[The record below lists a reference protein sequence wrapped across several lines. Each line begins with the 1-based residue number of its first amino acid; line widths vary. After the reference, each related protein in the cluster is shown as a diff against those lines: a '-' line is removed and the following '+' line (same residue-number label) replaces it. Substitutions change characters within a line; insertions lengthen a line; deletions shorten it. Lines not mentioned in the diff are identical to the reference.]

1 MPFPKHK
8 TAAPFPWYGGKVMQ
22 SDMIWARF
30 GDPTNYVE
38 PFFGSGGVLL
48 NRPSPHNVVETI
60 NDLEGFV
67 VNFWRAV
74 RDDPERVAWYADS
87 PPADLDLWARHDWLV
102 RLKAEGSLVDSL
114 QSCPDFYDAKIAG
127 WWVWGVCCWIGSGW
141 CFSTSRQRIH
151 AGNSGMGV
159 HSASTFRQRI
169 HAGNAGM
176 GVHSDAS
183 SIDRMMRLSQRMR
196 RVRILCGDWSK
207 AVQSGVIRYGTITG
221 VYLDPPY
228 SDAAK
233 RKADLYSEDSLTVAD
248 DVRKWCAENGDDPKL
263 RIALAGYEGEHEE
276 LERIGWAVEAWKPRG
291 LGYAS
296 QAKHVEQ
303 GRENVNRERVW
314 FSPHCLKA
322 RASDLP
328 LFASKEVDP

>member
-1 MPFPKHK
+1 
-8 TAAPFPWYGGKVMQ
+8 MQ
-22 SDMIWARF
+22 SDMIWSRF

-60 NDLEGFV
+60 NDFDGFV

-74 RDDPERVAWYADS
+74 RSDPDRVAWYADS

-102 RLKAEGSLVDSL
+102 RLKAEGSLVESL
-114 QSCPDFYDAKIAG
+114 QGCPDFCDAKIAG
-127 WWVWGVCCWIGSGW
+127 WWVWGICCWIGSGW
-141 CFSTSRQRIH
+141 CSRTTRQRIH
-151 AGNSGMGV
+151 AHDAGRGV
-159 HSASTFRQRI
+159 HSTSTSRQRI

-176 GVHSDAS
+176 GVHSEAS
-183 SIDRMMRLSQRMR
+183 SIDRMMRLSKRMR

-207 AVQSGVIRYGTITG
+207 AVQSGVIRYGTTTG

-228 SDAAK
+228 SEAAK

-248 DVRKWCAENGDDPKL
+248 DVRAWCAENGDDPKL

-276 LERIGWAVEAWKPRG
+276 LERIGWTVEEWKPHG
-291 LGYAS
+291 HGYAS

-314 FSPHCLKA
+314 FSPHCLKT
-322 RASDLP
+322 RSSDLP
-328 LFASKEVDP
+328 LFAGTQGDE